1 MGWQDEYD
9 QVEDRLAKFWEN
21 NPNGRVY
28 TEHLSISDD
37 HQSIVVRAMIYKD
50 VEDINPVATGI
61 AQDQQGPKGANL
73 TSWIENAETSAIG
86 RGLANWYGYTAKAR
100 PSVTE
105 MQKVEN
111 LKGSAGNPPTSD
123 NRISNQVTKSVAK
136 TSNSNSYTPPQS
148 VQQKTEGA
156 VQNVEDKSTTEVLES
171 IGVVVEETVVTNG
184 TVDPK
189 CISCNSDLW
198 DNRMD
203 KASGKIKETYP
214 DWKCKNKDC
223 DNGNPRIYYMESFNA
238 AKQAPEEWFM
248 PSMPKAKP
256 IDETIEGTAPF

>member
-1 MGWQDEYD
+1 MGWQEEYD

-50 VEDINPVATGI
+50 IEDINPVATGI

-73 TSWIENAETSAIG
+73 TSGIENAETSAIG
-86 RGLANWYGYTAKAR
+86 RGLANWFGYTAKAR

-111 LKGSAGNPPTSD
+111 LSD
-123 NRISNQVTKSVAK
+123 SQVTKSVAK
-136 TSNSNSYTPPQS
+136 TGNSNSYTPSPS
-148 VQQKTEGA
+148 VQEKIKDVPTGP
-156 VQNVEDKSTTEVLES
+156 VEDTKAALEE
-171 IGVVVEETVVTNG
+171 IGVVVEEKVVVTNG
-184 TVDPK
+184 TTEPR
-189 CISCNSDLW
+189 CLSCNSELW
-198 DNRMD
+198 DNRVD
-203 KASGKIKETYP
+203 KASGKIKNTYP
-214 DWKCKNKDC
+214 DWKCKNKEC

-248 PSMPKAKP
+248 PAMPEAKA
-256 IDETIEGTAPF
+256 IEDIGEDEAPF